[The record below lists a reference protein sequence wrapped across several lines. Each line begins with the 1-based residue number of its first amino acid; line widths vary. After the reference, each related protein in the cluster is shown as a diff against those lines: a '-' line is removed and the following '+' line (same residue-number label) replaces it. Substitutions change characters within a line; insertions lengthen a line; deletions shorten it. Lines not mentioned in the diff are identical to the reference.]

1 MTPIKVKFKPKT
13 IGIVKSSSQPSSVA
27 SAASVGPKIH
37 KAPQVVASPNVR
49 FPAAWG
55 WFFDEAVT
63 AFVKSNYSP
72 KESWKDKP
80 FSKEDSRFFFKG
92 IDELSELFTEERSRG
107 IPAYFNHP
115 KFRSAYLLY
124 FFPLQAAKFVSLY
137 QMHAKAF
144 EAVLEHGKHEGE
156 IRIAD
161 LGAGPGTASIAA
173 LLQLLQMATV
183 SGDELPKIKLLWVDT
198 NLSVMQDG
206 KNLTLQL
213 ASHFSRLRG
222 KVEIE
227 LKTGPW
233 WKAPQFINKP
243 TSLML
248 LGHVINESA
257 GPDKPTK
264 RREDAVPSQDDT
276 ETTGVLKDAGHI
288 EEDMGDEFD
297 LPMDEGNWGLNWKKL
312 FSLAAGGGTLIVEP
326 ASKQNSQFLS
336 QFRDEF
342 LARGL
347 IDQEASSIWGPCL
360 HAERCPLATGR
371 DWCHFSVPAHVPGN
385 WFSEFSK
392 SLGSE
397 RQWLKYSYLW
407 FASQIQSEK
416 KAPTQ
421 AANLRRVISDPLTP
435 YEKGPRTQAPDILLC
450 EPEVPGRITVPRMTE
465 LKRGD
470 LIKLN

>member
-1 MTPIKVKFKPKT
+1 MPPIKIKMKPK
-13 IGIVKSSSQPSSVA
+13 IGIVKTPSGA
-27 SAASVGPKIH
+27 SKAISPSPIGPKIH
-37 KAPQVVASPNVR
+37 KAPQVIASPSVR
-49 FPAAWG
+49 FPAAWS

-63 AFVKSNYSP
+63 GFVKSNYSP

-80 FSKEDSRFFFKG
+80 FSKDDSKFFFRG
-92 IDELSELFTEERSRG
+92 IDELSELFTEERSRN

-137 QMHAKAF
+137 QLHAKAF
-144 EAVLEHGKHEGE
+144 EAVLEHGKREGE

-183 SGDELPKIKLLWVDT
+183 SGDELPKIKLLWIDT
-198 NLSVMQDG
+198 NTSVMQDG
-206 KNLTLQL
+206 KTLALQL

-243 TSLML
+243 TSLLL

-264 RREDAVPSQDDT
+264 RRADMVPSQDDS
-276 ETTGVLKDAGHI
+276 ETTGVLRDHL
-288 EEDMGDEFD
+288 EEAMPEEFD

-312 FSLAAGGGTLIVEP
+312 FGLSAGGGTLIVEP

-342 LARGL
+342 LGRGL
-347 IDQEASSIWGPCL
+347 IDQDPSSLWGPCL
-360 HAERCPLATGR
+360 HAERCPLASGR

-407 FASQIQSEK
+407 FASQIKGEK
-416 KAPTQ
+416 KAPVQ
-421 AANLRRVISDPLTP
+421 AANLRRVVSDPLSQ

-450 EPEVPGRITVPRMTE
+450 EPETPGRITVPRMTE

-470 LIKLN
+470 LIKLT

>member
-1 MTPIKVKFKPKT
+1 MTPIKVKFKPET
-13 IGIVKSSSQPSSVA
+13 IGIVKSSSTTSP
-27 SAASVGPKIH
+27 ASVGPKIH

-49 FPAAWG
+49 FPAAWS

-63 AFVKSNYSP
+63 GFVKANYSP

-137 QMHAKAF
+137 QMHSKAF
-144 EAVLEHGKHEGE
+144 EAVLEHGKREGE

-206 KNLTLQL
+206 KNLTMQL
-213 ASHFSRLRG
+213 VSHFSRLRG

-233 WKAPQFINKP
+233 WKAPNFITRP

-264 RREDAVPSQDDT
+264 RRADAMPAQD
-276 ETTGVLKDAGHI
+276 ESTGVLKDAD
-288 EEDMGDEFD
+288 EEVDEEFD

-342 LARGL
+342 LSRGL
-347 IDQEASSIWGPCL
+347 INEDASSIWGPCL

-392 SLGSE
+392 ALGSE

-407 FASQIQSEK
+407 FASQIQGEK
-416 KAPTQ
+416 KAPVQ
-421 AANLRRVISDPLTP
+421 AANLRRVVSDPLSQR
-435 YEKGPRTQAPDILLC
+435 ENGPRTQAPDILLC

-470 LIKLN
+470 IIKLG